1 MQKGSNGRLSWAG
14 WKVSRW
20 NWSFR
25 GQLMRLMAFAALL
38 LGGFAMSANA
48 APPGAT
54 IEYQPM
60 TSDGLAAGYPFEA
73 WVVFNMSSNPSVP
86 GMALPAGTTFRFTFP
101 PAFTPQ
107 ANYAPQAVLL
117 YNLPQ
122 IPAPVPF
129 TIGLDPQDLRT
140 IVLKLTADFPAA
152 PPERPGLKSI
162 HLRWGP
168 INPMQA
174 GDHPITIQIS
184 DAGELSGTIQAV
196 APITPKPVPNI
207 AGYNQLHEGRSE
219 NWQHVK
225 VGQTATLPIDLLV
238 NLPDKA
244 RSFIS
249 LRPIP
254 SGHLEILS
262 DGKPIGTITRRGVPV
277 TLKPLPFGPGFA
289 RLGILRYSV
298 TAGSLP
304 GVSEIIAQLQGG
316 TSYTITVIVEP

>member
-1 MQKGSNGRLSWAG
+1 MQKESKWRLSLDVA
-14 WKVSRW
+14 KVSRW
-20 NWSFR
+20 NRS
-25 GQLMRLMAFAALL
+25 LCNYLVRLMTFAALI
-38 LGGFAMSANA
+38 LGCFAMSADA

-73 WVVFNMSSNPSVP
+73 WVVFDISSNPAVP
-86 GMALPAGTTFRFTFP
+86 GLTLPAGTTFRFTFP
-101 PAFTPQ
+101 SAFTPQ
-107 ANYAPQAVLL
+107 TSYAPQAVLL

-129 TIGLDPQDLRT
+129 TIGLDPQDPRT
-140 IVLKLTADFPAA
+140 IVLRLSADFPVA
-152 PPERPGLKSI
+152 PPDRPGLKSI

-168 INPMQA
+168 NNPVQVGDYPVTIQLSNA
-174 GDHPITIQIS
+174 GDR
-184 DAGELSGTIQAV
+184 SGIMEAV
-196 APITPKPVPNI
+196 AHITSKPVANI

-225 VGQTATLPIDLLV
+225 VGQSTTLPIDLLV
-238 NLPDKA
+238 TLPDKA

-254 SGHLEILS
+254 SGDLDILS

-277 TLKPLPFGPGFA
+277 TLKPVPFGPGFA
-289 RLGILRYSV
+289 RLGIIRYHV
-298 TAGSLP
+298 IAGSVP
-304 GVSEIIAQLQGG
+304 GVSEIIAHLQDG
-316 TSYTITVIVEP
+316 TSYTISVIVEP